1 MINNEKCMQYYF
13 DSNKYTE
20 SEIMEVI
27 KQEEIGFEKKIS
39 KIDIK
44 LNEYGIFVVKLKFI
58 NNKLI
63 FKKIKFD
70 YEKNEKK
77 QNKKI
82 KTKNK
87 YNGYENYIGNDK
99 IYGQYKPTKTYQPI

>member
-63 FKKIKFD
+63 FKKVKLNFENSKK
-70 YEKNEKK
+70 EK
-77 QNKKI
+77 I
-82 KTKNK
+82 TNK
-87 YNGYENYIGNDK
+87 YKGYENYIGSNK
-99 IYGQYKPTKTYQPI
+99 IYGQYKSTKTYQPI